1 LLVVVADLSHV
12 LVSSPHLATL
22 QLRSFCLIQKQ
33 VVDLT
38 RDPSLL
44 RASSMPCV
52 DTPDSR
58 SFCMVEVVE
67 DASMIVI
74 NRIRDGKDHT
84 PTQTDKCVTYIA
96 SHHYSFNFKGIIN

>member
-1 LLVVVADLSHV
+1 VGDFYRAQQLVEFQS
-12 LVSSPHLATL
+12 LVP
-22 QLRSFCLIQKQ
+22 
-33 VVDLT
+33 
-38 RDPSLL
+38 
-44 RASSMPCV
+44 
-52 DTPDSR
+52 PDSR